1 MQHTRSAV
9 IKREYTP
16 PALCLSR
23 NGQAATM
30 VCIAAAVELM
40 CEPLALI
47 FQYRLLIHV
56 RGACCTVRCL
66 SFLHTQVEDDW
77 NASSVPRHW
86 R

>member
-1 MQHTRSAV
+1 MCNTTKSAV
-9 IKREYTP
+9 NKREYTP
-16 PALCLSR
+16 PVLSLSR

-56 RGACCTVRCL
+56 RGACTVRWL
-66 SFLHTQVEDDW
+66 SFLHTQVEDD
-77 NASSVPRHW
+77 
-86 R
+86 